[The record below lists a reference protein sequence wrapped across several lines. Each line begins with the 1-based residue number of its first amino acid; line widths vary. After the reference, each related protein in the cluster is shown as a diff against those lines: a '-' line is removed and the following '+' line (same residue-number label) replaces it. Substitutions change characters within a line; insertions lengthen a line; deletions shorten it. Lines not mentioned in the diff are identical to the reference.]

1 MKNAQTLR
9 LRELLYNRIST
20 SVFMQLRS
28 FVVIT
33 ALQNIIFNKIDSI
46 LNKIDSILNKLK
58 TFTVC

>member
-46 LNKIDSILNKLK
+46 LNKFK